1 MIISRKNF
9 EKEVEKRV
17 RKERRI
23 ARIEDECWQQ
33 DKLIRKM
40 MYKIRG
46 LEYRISELEEENRSR
61 NRGAI
66 RGFYQAADG
75 DCTIIND
82 EISLTGEITLKEE
95 STEPE
100 G

>member
-40 MYKIRG
+40 KYKIKE
-46 LEYRISELEEENRSR
+46 LECRIRELEENR
-61 NRGAI
+61 NKTRGMI
-66 RGFYQAADG
+66 RGFYQAEDG

-82 EISLTGEITLKEE
+82 DISFSRQITLKEE